1 MKSPTPNKNPEKDF
15 LCSVKSQDVQLG
27 WGEGVLGSVFIILDE
42 KDNNNFLTFDCCHL
56 GSVANSCIK
65 FFTSPNS
72 FTLVP
77 SSNYVVSNLEREK
90 SFEIFKIKGVLNFK
104 NWWKIGHR
112 LFLIHFTQKL
122 TYFPYHHFFPYHYLF
137 SLDRQIIPLAYQT
150 SGEKII
156 FQRGEDMIFQENIH
170 PCRIIYIPKMN
181 VRYWKKPTSLVDQCS
196 VFVLFK
202 GGSTSSP

>member
-1 MKSPTPNKNPEKDF
+1 MF
-15 LCSVKSQDVQLG
+15 
-27 WGEGVLGSVFIILDE
+27 FIRLDE
-42 KDNNNFLTFDCCHL
+42 KDNNNSLTFDCCHL

-90 SFEIFKIKGVLNFK
+90 SFEIFKITRVHNFK

-122 TYFPYHHFFPYHYLF
+122 TYFSISSFIFPRSANNTLSIAYL
-137 SLDRQIIPLAYQT
+137 T
-150 SGEKII
+150 SGKKII
-156 FQRGEDMIFQENIH
+156 FQRGEYTIFQENIH

-181 VRYWKKPTSLVDQCS
+181 VRYWKNPTSLVDQCS

-202 GGSTSSP
+202 GGSTPSP

>member
-122 TYFPYHHFFPYHYLF
+122 TYFPYHHFFSISLF
-137 SLDRQIIPLAYQT
+137 IFPRSANNTLSVSNFWEKNHFPKGRGYDFSRKYTPL
-150 SGEKII
+150 
-156 FQRGEDMIFQENIH
+156 
-170 PCRIIYIPKMN
+170 
-181 VRYWKKPTSLVDQCS
+181 
-196 VFVLFK
+196 
-202 GGSTSSP
+202 